1 MEKLDNSFA
10 LLIGIK
16 DPKLPSVR
24 DATDIR
30 NVLINNARYLPENVF
45 LVTNERAT
53 KKGVLSAFK
62 TLKDKTNVDS
72 KVFLYYSGHGKAYTD
87 GTFYLEVEGFDK
99 DKPDSTGI
107 IAGELKEKL
116 NDIVAERLIF
126 FIDSCFAQG
135 MTKGSDLKNTGEKLD
150 ALEKEIEQNQDKHS
164 EAPEG
169 LVHDLDDEE
178 GMAIISSCK
187 DDQKSLYFQ
196 GDRNS
201 LFTNYLLKVLKG
213 ENKTRFDS
221 EYVKVLDVVSY
232 LIEEIPK
239 DAARDN
245 LKQNPFVNLQIDKNF
260 ELSRVP
266 KEKLDL
272 QQTRTSKIETQKPII
287 KKQAV
292 KKVFRQTE
300 NANNIILFVHGFSGD
315 AHNTFGKIPD
325 LFIEENRLDGW
336 DMFPFG
342 FNANV
347 NPEMGKDVWATVK
360 DINRVSDNLS
370 SVIKHKFKAY
380 KRIAIV
386 AHSLGGIVTQR
397 AILNLDKEN
406 RDRISHV
413 LLFGTPNNGITN
425 NAIKKL
431 WKNKISELIQDQPF
445 IKTLRTDWDNVFKNN
460 YPFNLKVVYARKDE
474 YVSKESCLDP
484 FNKTNWVTVS
494 GDHFTMA
501 NIDTTNND
509 SYNLI
514 LETLTDNEFTNKFI
528 DKQEVNLI
536 LGEYDEVIR
545 KLKPNLEQ
553 LDEQGLEQ
561 LIYALEGLGQRDEA
575 FKILTS
581 HKLAQSDPDILNVL
595 GGLYKRKYLDNSFE
609 NDGKAAFNCY
619 TKALDIAQKINQT
632 EQICENAINLAFL
645 NLKLEEDYHDM
656 ENFANIAIEA
666 ATNFRFDKIWKLRA
680 LAEGYI
686 YLNNLEKSKENF
698 IKFAIKANVREKL
711 NTYSNAYSAYVMLND
726 TENYEDDFMKLL
738 RLNLLS

>member
-1 MEKLDNSFA
+1 METLDNSFA

-16 DPKLPSVR
+16 DPLLPSVQ
-24 DATDIR
+24 DATDIGD
-30 NVLINNARYLPENVF
+30 VLINNAGYHPENVF

-72 KVFLYYSGHGKAYTD
+72 KVFLYYSGHGKTYTD
-87 GTFYLEVEGFDK
+87 GTYYLEVEGFDENN
-99 DKPDSTGI
+99 PDSTGI

-116 NDIVAERLIF
+116 NDIIAERLVF

-135 MTKGSDLKNTGEKLD
+135 MTKGSDLKSTGEKLE
-150 ALEKEIEQNQDKHS
+150 AIEKEFQLKNQKLTN
-164 EAPEG
+164 PES

-187 DDQKSLYFQ
+187 DNQKSLYFQ

-221 EYVKVLDVVSY
+221 EYIKVLDVVSY

-260 ELSRVP
+260 ELSRAP

-272 QQTRTSKIETQKPII
+272 QQTGISKIETQETII
-287 KKQAV
+287 EKKAV

-300 NANNIILFVHGFSGD
+300 NANNVILFVHGFSGD

-325 LFIEENRLDGW
+325 LFMEENRLDGW

-342 FNANV
+342 FNANI

-370 SVIKHKFKAY
+370 SAIKHKFKKY
-380 KRIAIV
+380 NRIAIV

-413 LLFGTPNNGITN
+413 LLFGSPNNGITN

-431 WKNKISELIQDQPF
+431 WQNKISELIQDQPF
-445 IKTLRTDWDNVFKNN
+445 IKKLRTDWDNVFKNN

-474 YVSKESCLDP
+474 YVSKESCLNP
-484 FNKTNWVTVS
+484 FNKTNWATVS

-545 KLKPNLEQ
+545 KLKPNLEK
-553 LDEQGLEQ
+553 LDEQGLER
-561 LIYALEGLGQRDEA
+561 LIYALEGLGQRKEA
-575 FKILTS
+575 LKILKS
-581 HKLAQSDPDILNVL
+581 HKLAQNDPDILNVL
-595 GGLYKRKYLDNSFE
+595 GGLYKRKYLDDSLYE
-609 NDGKAAFNCY
+609 DGKAAFDCY
-619 TKALDIAQKINQT
+619 TKALDLAKKINQT

-666 ATNFRFDKIWKLRA
+666 ATDFRFDKIWKLRA

-686 YLNNLEKSKENF
+686 YLNNLEKSKEIF

-726 TENYEDDFMKLL
+726 TENTEDEFMKFL
-738 RLNLLS
+738 RITLLS